1 MGQQKQQGSV
11 LIIALVLLLIATVLS
26 IAGIAN
32 MQINEKMAA
41 NHKQVLQAF
50 MAAEAGVI
58 QTKAFLDDPANKALW
73 GDDQK
78 TLSALAKINRAMGQ
92 QVQWQ
97 INSIDFAS
105 HPGMA
110 VFVSHGEVSS
120 TGVSREVMVTY
131 KPKAESGNLGA
142 MNIIGGIKIF
152 DTANSN
158 SFQVIGEKD
167 ANGNVIGPAL
177 ATNTEANF
185 DKIVDDITTKNR
197 MDNYVGGVKV
207 VDFDDPFG
215 DPEKMNAFIEAIK
228 AEYYALPLAARG
240 TAPSNMGIPATY
252 DINGLVLTASVP
264 KITYVANSIEFKG
277 QAKGAG
283 ILVIEG
289 NLTISGNLFDFDGL
303 VVVRGQTFQMN
314 GGGNRDL
321 LGSIVFA
328 NPIKDINTGEWSF
341 GEAQATFV
349 FDINGGGNATFEYN
363 TDALVKAKS
372 LLKKDGVAANM
383 WQIGA
388 EQQSGSA
395 SQSSAIM
402 DWTDVT
408 P

>member
-11 LIIALVLLLIATVLS
+11 LIIALVLLLIATVVS
-26 IAGIAN
+26 IAGITN
-32 MQINEKMAA
+32 MQVNEKMAS

-105 HPGMA
+105 QPGMA

-177 ATNTEANF
+177 ATNTEANY
-185 DKIVDDITTKNR
+185 DKIVDDITSKNR
-197 MDNYVGGVKV
+197 MDNYVGGIKV

-228 AEYYALPLAARG
+228 AEYFALPAAERG
-240 TAPSNMGIPATY
+240 TAPNNMGVPATY
-252 DINGLVLTASVP
+252 DSNGVELTASVP
-264 KITYVANSIEFKG
+264 KITYVSSSIEFKG

-341 GEAQATFV
+341 GEAEATFV